1 MTAVYATGEPALVG
15 AVAAVEAQG
24 GATDR
29 VKIFGWDLTEQVI
42 KGIDDGFV
50 VAVVQKDPERMGAV
64 AVESAMTLID
74 GGTVD
79 PVIPVPV
86 TIVTKD
92 NVDKFRSMFQ

>member
-1 MTAVYATGEPALVG
+1 
-15 AVAAVEAQG
+15 
-24 GATDR
+24 
-29 VKIFGWDLTEQVI
+29 
-42 KGIDDGFV
+42 
-50 VAVVQKDPERMGAV
+50 MGAV